1 MITFF
6 IPFYNEEIRKNLKI
20 FLPNLSTFIS
30 AEKNKRNE
38 FILVNDGSTDKTF
51 ELLKKFIKKHKNR
64 KNISLISNKKNRG
77 VGHSFIS
84 ALKIC
89 KTNYIM
95 PIPSDNDVP
104 LIDYT
109 KYLKNNVDFVMF
121 YKSNMEIYS
130 RNRYALTMLFRMLY
144 GYFFNVQVNYIQSPC
159 IYKCKILK
167 KIKINSK
174 RMSFWPE
181 VNIKMLKSKIKYT
194 EVPMI
199 FKNES
204 KIDRTVS
211 FKNLIEVIFQFIKNL
226 IDINIFN
233 KKKYRHKAKKINL

>member
-20 FLPNLSTFIS
+20 FLPNLSKFIS
-30 AEKNKRNE
+30 SKTNKNNQ
-38 FILVNDGSTDKTF
+38 FILVNDGSTDKTP
-51 ELLKKFIKKHKNR
+51 ELLKKFIKKHKYKKKIIYIN
-64 KNISLISNKKNRG
+64 NKKNRG
-77 VGHSFIS
+77 IGYSFRK
-84 ALKIC
+84 ALSLC
-89 KTNYIM
+89 RTDYIM

-104 LIDYT
+104 FINYKKFLR
-109 KYLKNNVDFVMF
+109 KNIDFVMF

-130 RNRYALTMLFRMLY
+130 RNRYALTMLFRFVY

-159 IYKCKILK
+159 IYKCKIIK
-167 KIKINSK
+167 KIEIYSE

-181 VNIKMLKSKIKYT
+181 VNIKMLKSNIKYT
-194 EVPMI
+194 EIPMV

-211 FKNLIEVIFQFIKNL
+211 IKNFLEVIIQFFKNL
-226 IDINIFN
+226 IDINLIN
-233 KKKYRHKAKKINL
+233 RKKYSHKANKIYF